1 MMLVLT
7 CPHQAACADSSK
19 IKEQI
24 VMGLFDIFGKK
35 EPSFMMT
42 IMDVFLINNHG
53 TVVTGVIQ
61 KGVIQVNDTVKVA
74 GKKYKVFMIDA
85 VVTPG
90 SKAPSPVNIASEG
103 TNVALHLSTMDHSRF
118 VRGNTVIK

>member
-1 MMLVLT
+1 
-7 CPHQAACADSSK
+7 
-19 IKEQI
+19 
-24 VMGLFDIFGKK
+24 MGLFDIFGKK
-35 EPSFMMT
+35 EPS
-42 IMDVFLINNHG
+42 
-53 TVVTGVIQ
+53 
-61 KGVIQVNDTVKVA
+61 
-74 GKKYKVFMIDA
+74 FMIDA

>member
-1 MMLVLT
+1 
-7 CPHQAACADSSK
+7 
-19 IKEQI
+19 
-24 VMGLFDIFGKK
+24 
-35 EPSFMMT
+35 
-42 IMDVFLINNHG
+42 
-53 TVVTGVIQ
+53 
-61 KGVIQVNDTVKVA
+61 
-74 GKKYKVFMIDA
+74 MIDA